1 MLATQRIAAIYAR
14 VSTTE
19 QADKGYSLPTQIE
32 ACLAWADREGYAVPE
47 SHRYVDDFTGT
58 SLNRPELKKLREA
71 LYAKLVH
78 AVIVYDLDRLA
89 RKLAH
94 QLLLTEECE
103 QHGIALCVVSMPA
116 SDKTP
121 ESQLLVNVRGIIAEY
136 ERSKILERTMRGM
149 RGRAQAGGVPGGACR
164 LDIGTCAAS
173 HGGPTRL
180 TQKKQPSCNAFFKCT
195 LKKDCP

>member
-1 MLATQRIAAIYAR
+1 MPVTQRIAAIYAR
-14 VSTTE
+14 VSTTD

-58 SLNRPELKKLREA
+58 SLNRPGLKRLRETLSA
-71 LYAKLVH
+71 QLVH
-78 AVIVYDLDRLA
+78 AQIVYDLDRLA

-103 QHGIALCVVSMPA
+103 QHGIPLCVVSMPL

-121 ESQLLVNVRGIIAEY
+121 ESQLLVNV
-136 ERSKILERTMRGM
+136 
-149 RGRAQAGGVPGGACR
+149 
-164 LDIGTCAAS
+164 
-173 HGGPTRL
+173 
-180 TQKKQPSCNAFFKCT
+180 
-195 LKKDCP
+195 